1 MATRA
6 PGLAGM
12 APTVNQTNA
21 GALSPGSRWAGG
33 RHRRSLIVLSRDGT
47 GAHRAPRR
55 DQAGSGSGRLPGGG
69 SFFRED
75 S

>member
-12 APTVNQTNA
+12 APTVNQTDTA
-21 GALSPGSRWAGG
+21 ALSPGSRWAGG
-33 RHRRSLIVLSRDGT
+33 RHRRSLTVLSRDGT

-55 DQAGSGSGRLPGGG
+55 DQAGSGSGRLPRGGG
-69 SFFRED
+69 FF
-75 S
+75 